1 MSKIG
6 AEIIKSLNEAI
17 ENKGEEKTMKTVYFL
32 FRNVDDGISVSC
44 LRTYEE
50 GDDDFIDQECEDWAY
65 QTMYEEEVNSH
76 AWNTRTNSWSSDRRA
91 EKYYEGCEW
100 CWVWEE
106 DFEFIGKDW
115 LEEND

>member
-1 MSKIG
+1 
-6 AEIIKSLNEAI
+6 
-17 ENKGEEKTMKTVYFL
+17 MKTVYFL

-44 LRTYEE
+44 PRTYEE

-65 QTMYEEEVNSH
+65 QTMYKEEVNSH
-76 AWNTRTNSWSSDRRA
+76 AWNTRTNSWSSDHRA
-91 EKYYEGCEW
+91 ERYYEGCEW

-106 DFEFIGKDW
+106 DFEFIGEDW